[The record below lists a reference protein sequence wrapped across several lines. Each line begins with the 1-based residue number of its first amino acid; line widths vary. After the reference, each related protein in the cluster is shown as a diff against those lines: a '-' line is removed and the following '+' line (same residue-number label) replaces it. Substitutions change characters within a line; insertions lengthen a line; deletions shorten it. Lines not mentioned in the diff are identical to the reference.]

1 MGQRLIRLPLVS
13 GARSSGFALLAIR
26 VVMGPMLAWHGVQK
40 IDGGVERFVGTVDRL
55 GFPFPEL
62 LARAVIA
69 LELAGGIC
77 LALGLLTRLWGGLI
91 TVQMLL
97 IAFKVKWDVGLF
109 GPPGRGGGFELD
121 LLYAVTGAA
130 LLLAGPG
137 LAALDNLLGLEANS
151 DPDRGNIS
159 TLARSGQTRLSC
171 NVARIAA
178 LGQRKEFHVPS
189 VHDQAHQAPQGL
201 PGQDRQG

>member
-1 MGQRLIRLPLVS
+1 MSQRLIRLPLVS
-13 GARSSGFALLAIR
+13 GVRSSGFALLAIR

-40 IDGGVERFVGTVDRL
+40 IEGGVERFVGTVDRL

-97 IAFKVKWDVGLF
+97 IAFKVKWDLGLF

-137 LAALDNLLGLEANS
+137 LAALDNLLGLEANRE
-151 DPDRGNIS
+151 PDRGNIS
-159 TLARSGQTRLSC
+159 TLDRSGRRAYVAMLLGSKPRTRKGFF
-171 NVARIAA
+171 NV
-178 LGQRKEFHVPS
+178 PN